1 MTVPL
6 EVSKRLVGEQ
16 VHVQIKGRLDSSWA
30 DQLAAALDEIV
41 RSDIHDVSLDMA
53 EVSYMSSA
61 GISVLIRCY
70 KQLQGIRGSLVIVRY
85 SEMVESILATVG
97 LKKLLLREG
106 DADATAPAPVAEAPV
121 GVKQEIGAV
130 SFEVFRDGKA
140 PRLTCRLFGSAEPL
154 ATGQFRAEH
163 CRTVRFPPESFGLG
177 MGALGKDYAD
187 CHDRFG
193 EFLAARGVAA
203 YLPTDGSNRP
213 DYLLAREA
221 LAPMLQVGYGIVC
234 EGPLS
239 VLARFQTR
247 PDAPTVLSHLVESCV
262 QLSGHDSI
270 GMIMAAETTGLV
282 GAALRRSPC
291 AATSVQPLA
300 FPEVRSWLSFTA
312 EPAYSNSSALV
323 VGVAGR
329 GDAGRLTPL
338 VRPLIGG
345 GCWGHFHAAAFSY
358 RPLPKGSIDCRAT
371 VTGLFEHQTLEGIL
385 HLLGDDR
392 TIVGAGQSEFIRGA
406 CWFGPLDTTEVRIE
420 P

>member
-1 MTVPL
+1 
-6 EVSKRLVGEQ
+6 
-16 VHVQIKGRLDSSWA
+16 
-30 DQLAAALDEIV
+30 
-41 RSDIHDVSLDMA
+41 MA
-53 EVSYMSSA
+53 EVTYMSSA
-61 GISVLIRCY
+61 GIGVLTRFY
-70 KQLQGIRGSLVIVRY
+70 KQFQSIRGSLAIVRY
-85 SEMVESILATVG
+85 SEVVESILTTVG
-97 LKKLLLREG
+97 LKELLLREG
-106 DADATAPAPVAEAPV
+106 GAAAPATAPAAEAPA
-121 GVKQEIGAV
+121 GLKQEIGAI
-130 SFEVFRDGKA
+130 SFEVFRDKKA
-140 PRLTCRLFGSAEPL
+140 SRLTCRLFGSTEPL

-163 CRTVRFPPESFGLG
+163 CRPVRFPPESFGLG

-187 CHDRFG
+187 CQERFG
-193 EFLAARGVAA
+193 EFIAAAGVAA

-213 DYLLAREA
+213 DYLLARET
-221 LAPMLQVGYGIVC
+221 LAPTLQVGYGIVC
-234 EGPLS
+234 AGPLS

-247 PDAPTVLSHLVESCV
+247 PDAPAVLSQLVENCV
-262 QLSGHDSI
+262 QFSGHDSI

-291 AATSVQPLA
+291 VPTSVKPLA

-312 EPAYSNSSALV
+312 EPAYRNSSALV

-329 GDAGRLTPL
+329 GDAGRLSPL

-358 RPLPKGSIDCRAT
+358 RPLPKGSIDCQAT

-406 CWFGPLDTTEVRIE
+406 CWFGPINTAEVRNE